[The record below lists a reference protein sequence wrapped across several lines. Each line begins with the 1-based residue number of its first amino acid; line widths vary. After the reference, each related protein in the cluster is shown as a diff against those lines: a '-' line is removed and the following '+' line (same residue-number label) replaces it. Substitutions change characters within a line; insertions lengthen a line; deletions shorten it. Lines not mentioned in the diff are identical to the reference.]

1 MEIRGQGGKKK
12 WGKEGRANSLTS
24 RACLRRISGPEDMTI
39 YTSKLDSKEE
49 KYKKQSRTPQTCGT
63 AEFPPCNGS
72 RRRVHLLTVHERN
85 PTVPAN
91 IHACSFKKRKQ
102 KPHLRVV

>member
-1 MEIRGQGGKKK
+1 M
-12 WGKEGRANSLTS
+12 TS

-39 YTSKLDSKEE
+39 YTSKLDSEEE
-49 KYKKQSRTPQTCGT
+49 KYRRQNRTPQTCGT

-72 RRRVHLLTVHERN
+72 RRVRLLTVHERN

-91 IHACSFKKRKQ
+91 MHACSFKKRKQ
-102 KPHLRVV
+102 KPQLRVD

>member
-39 YTSKLDSKEE
+39 YTSKLDSEEE
-49 KYKKQSRTPQTCGT
+49 KYRRQNRTPQTCGT

-72 RRRVHLLTVHERN
+72 RRRVRLLTVHERN

-91 IHACSFKKRKQ
+91 MHACSFKKRKQ
-102 KPHLRVV
+102 KPQLRVD